1 MKAENRIT
9 QWEVTEGSSNVML
22 NGEARKSIS
31 QEAVPEQDLKY
42 QERPAVSNTGRRSDT
57 AHAKALG

>member
-1 MKAENRIT
+1 
-9 QWEVTEGSSNVML
+9 ML

-42 QERPAVSNTGRRSDT
+42 QERPCPTLEEGGYSTCKGPGVSRTLTRAPRTLSGGAVAPR
-57 AHAKALG
+57 